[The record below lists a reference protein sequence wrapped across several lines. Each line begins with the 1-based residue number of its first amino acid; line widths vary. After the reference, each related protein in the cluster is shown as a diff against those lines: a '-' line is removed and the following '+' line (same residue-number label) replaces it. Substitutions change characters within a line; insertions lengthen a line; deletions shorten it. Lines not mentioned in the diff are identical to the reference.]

1 MLQFP
6 NIVCHIGWLAEYMVL
21 RWEKGL
27 YKSSEDELVAVLG
40 APLLV
45 QPQIAP

>member
-1 MLQFP
+1 
-6 NIVCHIGWLAEYMVL
+6 MVL
-21 RWEKGL
+21 RWEKML

-45 QPQIAP
+45 QPQVKKLVAINLLLDIL